1 MDIEINKIE
10 HIGIAVKSLDHSI
23 PLFERLLGSKCY
35 KIEEVLD
42 QFVRTAFFAVDNVKI
57 ELLESL
63 SEDGP
68 IANFIAKNGEGI
80 HHIAFKVN
88 NTDTSLQNAKKSGF
102 KLIDFSSRLGADGM
116 QIGFL
121 NPRSTNGCLIE
132 LCSNGK

>member
-1 MDIEINKIE
+1 MGIEINKIE

-42 QFVRTAFFAVDNVKI
+42 QFVRTAFFAVDKVKI

-102 KLIDFSSRLGADGM
+102 KLIDFSSRQGADGM